1 MKRLLRIYL
10 FLCSLVGCT
19 RITDLAPEGTP
30 RVVVECVLT
39 DADVQSLRLFM
50 TDIAADEAKVVLED
64 ARAVLVDSTAGVRYE
79 FIRVSEGRWEVNHR
93 ATAGHLYGLKVY
105 VPGYDRIV
113 ATTAM
118 VDNFKVADDVRP
130 LFDWWSSTLLPVE
143 GIVEYGRYFH
153 VDSLPASPVWIY
165 AMNYNDSLGVHE
177 VAEDI
182 AISGNIMVDDFNI
195 TGRLWKFEGVAAI
208 PDDYWFSYLY
218 EDCTPTLY
226 QEVEG
231 RPVHDRYLRL
241 PPVAPGH
248 SRQMSADST
257 FQIAG
262 SFGEG
267 YYWVEKDI
275 SETDGYIGF
284 ITVSDEYDR
293 FLKEALSYGLIKET
307 STDFSTVYSRA
318 NLYTNVVNA
327 LGIFGAKSA
336 VAKAPWNDHVMTWQE
351 KYFPKR

>member
-1 MKRLLRIYL
+1 MKRLLRICL

-19 RITDLAPEGTP
+19 RITDLTPEDTP
-30 RVVVECVLT
+30 QVVVECILT
-39 DADVQSLRLFM
+39 DAEVQTLRLFM
-50 TDIAADEAKVVLED
+50 TDIATDGDKELLDE
-64 ARAVLVDSTAGVRYE
+64 ARAVLVDSTAGVWYE
-79 FIRVSEGRWEVNHR
+79 FTRVSEERWEVNHR

-118 VDNFKVADDVRP
+118 VENFKVADDVTP
-130 LFDWWSSTLLPVE
+130 LREIYSSSYSPVE

-208 PDDYWFSYLY
+208 PDDDWFSYLY

-267 YYWVEKDI
+267 YYWLEKGI
-275 SETDGYIGF
+275 GETDGYIGF
-284 ITVSDEYDR
+284 ISVSDEYDR
-293 FLKEALSYGLIKET
+293 FLKEALSYGIMKET
-307 STDFSTVYSRA
+307 STDYSTVYSRA

-336 VAKAPWNDHVMTWQE
+336 VEKAPWNDHVMTWQE
-351 KYFPKR
+351 KYFP